1 MASRESLVA
10 ALLALVVLALP
21 FSGVIPAYWV
31 TLFNYI
37 GIASLVAIGLVLLTG
52 VGGMTSFGQ
61 AAFVGLAAYTTAVLT
76 VRFGVSPWL
85 SLPVSLAVTALGAL
99 LVGSVTVRLSGHFLP
114 LGTLAWG
121 VALFYLFGNLSWLG
135 AHDGMSGIPPLRI
148 GDHALTDGRQFF
160 VLVWLAVVLAVVLA
174 QNLLGARAGRALR
187 ALRRS
192 AHAAE
197 AFGVDIAGAK
207 LKIFVFA
214 AMLAGF
220 AGWLYAHF
228 QRSVAPGPF
237 GVNAG
242 IEYLLMA
249 VVGGAGRVYGAI
261 LGATGITFLRDQV
274 QDLLPMLVGSAGN
287 YEIVVFGAVLV
298 LALQTAPNGLW
309 PILFGPPAPAKIP
322 ARHGAEKLAPRA
334 RPERGSPLLEVD
346 HVRNN
351 FGGLVAVNDV
361 GFEVRA
367 GEIVGLIG
375 PNGAGK
381 STTFNLICGALGI
394 DQGAIRF
401 RGESIAGTTPQR
413 IAARGLGRTFQH
425 ADIVA
430 DMSVLENVALGAH
443 LRGQAGMVRAMLR
456 LDRDEEARLLG
467 EAARQLERVGLG
479 ADAHKPAG
487 SLALGQLRLVE
498 VARALCLDPVL
509 VLMDEPAAGLRHGEK
524 KALAKLLREL
534 RADGVGVL
542 LVEHDM
548 DFVMSLADR
557 LVVLD
562 FGTRIAEGAPATVR
576 RDPRVLEATYRG
588 ALDPALADLRDA
600 GVAIPPPLA
609 EQGQGV
615 PTLEALR
622 TAFPDAARDA
632 LAASLK
638 ETAAGDTWERLL
650 AFLRT
655 QSGARS
661 LTPREG
667 TDPDAILSRAEAALA
682 AGDLA
687 GSISEIGGLPA
698 EGQARMT
705 EWVALAS
712 RRISATEAAAALAA
726 ELQ

>member
-1 MASRESLVA
+1 MAARANAVA

-76 VRFGVSPWL
+76 VQFGVSPWL

-99 LVGSVTVRLSGHFLP
+99 LVGAVTVRLSGHFLP

-148 GDHALTDGRQFF
+148 GGHALTDGRQFF
-160 VLVWLAVVLAVVLA
+160 VLVWLAVVLAVVVA

-207 LKIFVFA
+207 LRIFIFA
-214 AMLAGF
+214 AMLAGL

-274 QDLLPMLVGSAGN
+274 QDLLPVLVGSAGN

-322 ARHGAEKLAPRA
+322 ARHGVAKLAPRA
-334 RPERGSPLLEVD
+334 RPERGSRLLEVD
-346 HVRNN
+346 RVRKN

-381 STTFNLICGALGI
+381 STTFNLICGALDI

-401 RGESIAGTTPQR
+401 RGESIAGAAPQR

-467 EAARQLERVGLG
+467 EAARQLERVGLS

-524 KALAKLLREL
+524 KALASLLREL

-562 FGTRIAEGAPATVR
+562 FGTRIAEGVPATVR
-576 RDPRVLEATYRG
+576 RDPRVLEAYLG
-588 ALDPALADLRDA
+588 
-600 GVAIPPPLA
+600 GVA
-609 EQGQGV
+609 
-615 PTLEALR
+615 
-622 TAFPDAARDA
+622 
-632 LAASLK
+632 
-638 ETAAGDTWERLL
+638 
-650 AFLRT
+650 
-655 QSGARS
+655 
-661 LTPREG
+661 
-667 TDPDAILSRAEAALA
+667 
-682 AGDLA
+682 
-687 GSISEIGGLPA
+687 
-698 EGQARMT
+698 
-705 EWVALAS
+705 
-712 RRISATEAAAALAA
+712 
-726 ELQ
+726 

>member
-1 MASRESLVA
+1 MASRANAVA
-10 ALLALVVLALP
+10 AALAMVVLALP

-148 GDHALTDGRQFF
+148 GGHALTDGRQFF
-160 VLVWLAVVLAVVLA
+160 VLVWLAVVLAVVVA

-207 LKIFVFA
+207 LEIFVFA
-214 AMLAGF
+214 AMLAGL

-274 QDLLPMLVGSAGN
+274 QDLLPVLVGSAGN

-322 ARHGAEKLAPRA
+322 ARRGVAKLAPRA
-334 RPERGSPLLEVD
+334 RPERGSRLLEVD
-346 HVRNN
+346 RVRKN

-381 STTFNLICGALGI
+381 STTFNLICGALDI

-401 RGESIAGTTPQR
+401 RGESIAGATPQR

-467 EAARQLERVGLG
+467 EAARQLERVGLS

-562 FGTRIAEGAPATVR
+562 FGTRIAEGVPATVR
-576 RDPRVLEATYRG
+576 RDPRVLEAYLG
-588 ALDPALADLRDA
+588 
-600 GVAIPPPLA
+600 GVA
-609 EQGQGV
+609 
-615 PTLEALR
+615 
-622 TAFPDAARDA
+622 
-632 LAASLK
+632 
-638 ETAAGDTWERLL
+638 
-650 AFLRT
+650 
-655 QSGARS
+655 
-661 LTPREG
+661 
-667 TDPDAILSRAEAALA
+667 
-682 AGDLA
+682 
-687 GSISEIGGLPA
+687 
-698 EGQARMT
+698 
-705 EWVALAS
+705 
-712 RRISATEAAAALAA
+712 
-726 ELQ
+726 

>member
-1 MASRESLVA
+1 MAARANAVA

-76 VRFGVSPWL
+76 VQFGVSPWL

-99 LVGSVTVRLSGHFLP
+99 LVGAVTVRLSGHFLP

-148 GDHALTDGRQFF
+148 GGHALTDGRQFF
-160 VLVWLAVVLAVVLA
+160 VLVWLAVVLAVVVA

-207 LKIFVFA
+207 LRIFIFA
-214 AMLAGF
+214 AMLAGL

-274 QDLLPMLVGSAGN
+274 QDLLPVLVGSAGN

-322 ARHGAEKLAPRA
+322 ARHGVSKLAPRA
-334 RPERGSPLLEVD
+334 RPERGSRLLEVD
-346 HVRNN
+346 RVRKN

-381 STTFNLICGALGI
+381 STTFNLICGALDI

-401 RGESIAGTTPQR
+401 RGESIAGAAPQR

-467 EAARQLERVGLG
+467 EAARQLERVGLS

-524 KALAKLLREL
+524 KALASLLREL

-562 FGTRIAEGAPATVR
+562 FGTRIAEGVPATVR
-576 RDPRVLEATYRG
+576 RDPRVLEAYLG
-588 ALDPALADLRDA
+588 
-600 GVAIPPPLA
+600 GVA
-609 EQGQGV
+609 
-615 PTLEALR
+615 
-622 TAFPDAARDA
+622 
-632 LAASLK
+632 
-638 ETAAGDTWERLL
+638 
-650 AFLRT
+650 
-655 QSGARS
+655 
-661 LTPREG
+661 
-667 TDPDAILSRAEAALA
+667 
-682 AGDLA
+682 
-687 GSISEIGGLPA
+687 
-698 EGQARMT
+698 
-705 EWVALAS
+705 
-712 RRISATEAAAALAA
+712 
-726 ELQ
+726 

>member
-1 MASRESLVA
+1 MVARSSGIA

-21 FSGVIPAYWV
+21 FSGAIPVYWI

-61 AAFVGLAAYTTAVLT
+61 AAFVGLGAYTSAVLT
-76 VRFGVSPWL
+76 VQGGVSPWL
-85 SLPVSLAVTALGAL
+85 SLPVSLAVTGIGAL
-99 LVGSVTVRLSGHFLP
+99 LLGAVTVRLSGHFLP
-114 LGTLAWG
+114 LGTIAWG
-121 VALFYLFGNLSWLG
+121 VALFYLFGNLAWLG

-148 GDHALTDGRQFF
+148 GGHALTDGRQFF
-160 VLVWLAVVLAVVLA
+160 VLVWLVVVATVIVA
-174 QNLLGARAGRALR
+174 QNLLGARVGRALR

-197 AFGVDIAGAK
+197 AFGVDVASAK

-214 AMLAGF
+214 AMLAGL

-274 QDLLPMLVGSAGN
+274 QDLLPALVGSAGN

-309 PILFGPPAPAKIP
+309 PILFGPPAPARVP
-322 ARHGAEKLAPRA
+322 ARASEAMPARRA
-334 RPERGSPLLEVD
+334 LPERGSTLLEVER
-346 HVRNN
+346 VRKH

-381 STTFNLICGALGI
+381 STTFNLVCGALGL

-401 RGESIAGTTPQR
+401 RGESIGGATPQQV
-413 IAARGLGRTFQH
+413 ASRGLGRTFQH

-430 DMSVLENVALGAH
+430 EMSVLENVALGAH
-443 LRGQAGMVRAMLR
+443 LRGDAGMLRAMLR

-467 EAARQLERVGLG
+467 EAARQLRRVGL
-479 ADAHKPAG
+479 ADEAHKPAG

-534 RADGVGVL
+534 RAEGVSVL

-562 FGTRIAEGAPATVR
+562 FGTKIAEGVPADVR
-576 RDPRVLEATYRG
+576 RDPRVLEAYLGG
-588 ALDPALADLRDA
+588 AA
-600 GVAIPPPLA
+600 
-609 EQGQGV
+609 
-615 PTLEALR
+615 
-622 TAFPDAARDA
+622 
-632 LAASLK
+632 
-638 ETAAGDTWERLL
+638 
-650 AFLRT
+650 
-655 QSGARS
+655 
-661 LTPREG
+661 
-667 TDPDAILSRAEAALA
+667 
-682 AGDLA
+682 
-687 GSISEIGGLPA
+687 
-698 EGQARMT
+698 
-705 EWVALAS
+705 
-712 RRISATEAAAALAA
+712 
-726 ELQ
+726 

>member
-1 MASRESLVA
+1 MAARANLIA

-76 VRFGVSPWL
+76 VQFGVSPWL

-99 LVGSVTVRLSGHFLP
+99 LVGAVTVRLSGHFLP

-148 GDHALTDGRQFF
+148 GGHALTDGRQFF
-160 VLVWLAVVLAVVLA
+160 VLVWLAVVLAVVVA

-207 LKIFVFA
+207 LRIFIFA
-214 AMLAGF
+214 AMLAGL

-274 QDLLPMLVGSAGN
+274 QDLLPVLVGSAGN

-322 ARHGAEKLAPRA
+322 ARRGVAKLAPRA
-334 RPERGSPLLEVD
+334 RPERGSRLLEVD
-346 HVRNN
+346 RVRKN

-381 STTFNLICGALGI
+381 STTFNLICGALDI

-401 RGESIAGTTPQR
+401 RGESIAGAAPQR

-467 EAARQLERVGLG
+467 EAARQLERVGLS

-562 FGTRIAEGAPATVR
+562 FGTRIAEGVPATVR
-576 RDPRVLEATYRG
+576 RDPRVLEAYLG
-588 ALDPALADLRDA
+588 
-600 GVAIPPPLA
+600 GVA
-609 EQGQGV
+609 
-615 PTLEALR
+615 
-622 TAFPDAARDA
+622 
-632 LAASLK
+632 
-638 ETAAGDTWERLL
+638 
-650 AFLRT
+650 
-655 QSGARS
+655 
-661 LTPREG
+661 
-667 TDPDAILSRAEAALA
+667 
-682 AGDLA
+682 
-687 GSISEIGGLPA
+687 
-698 EGQARMT
+698 
-705 EWVALAS
+705 
-712 RRISATEAAAALAA
+712 
-726 ELQ
+726 

>member
-1 MASRESLVA
+1 MAARANLIA

-76 VRFGVSPWL
+76 VQFGVSPWL

-99 LVGSVTVRLSGHFLP
+99 LVGAVTVRLSGHFLP

-148 GDHALTDGRQFF
+148 GGHALTDGRQFF
-160 VLVWLAVVLAVVLA
+160 VLVWLAVVLAVVVA

-207 LKIFVFA
+207 LRIFIFA
-214 AMLAGF
+214 AMLAGL

-274 QDLLPMLVGSAGN
+274 QDLLPVLVGSAGN

-322 ARHGAEKLAPRA
+322 ARHGVSKLAPRA
-334 RPERGSPLLEVD
+334 RPERGSRLLEVD
-346 HVRNN
+346 RVRKN

-381 STTFNLICGALGI
+381 STTFNLICGALDI

-401 RGESIAGTTPQR
+401 RGESIAGAAPQR

-467 EAARQLERVGLG
+467 EAARQLERVGLS

-524 KALAKLLREL
+524 KALASLLREL

-562 FGTRIAEGAPATVR
+562 FGTRIAEGVPATVR
-576 RDPRVLEATYRG
+576 RDPRVLEAYLG
-588 ALDPALADLRDA
+588 
-600 GVAIPPPLA
+600 GVA
-609 EQGQGV
+609 
-615 PTLEALR
+615 
-622 TAFPDAARDA
+622 
-632 LAASLK
+632 
-638 ETAAGDTWERLL
+638 
-650 AFLRT
+650 
-655 QSGARS
+655 
-661 LTPREG
+661 
-667 TDPDAILSRAEAALA
+667 
-682 AGDLA
+682 
-687 GSISEIGGLPA
+687 
-698 EGQARMT
+698 
-705 EWVALAS
+705 
-712 RRISATEAAAALAA
+712 
-726 ELQ
+726 

>member
-1 MASRESLVA
+1 MAARANAVA

-76 VRFGVSPWL
+76 VQFGVSPWL

-99 LVGSVTVRLSGHFLP
+99 LVGAVTVRLSGHFLP

-148 GDHALTDGRQFF
+148 GGHALTDGRQFF
-160 VLVWLAVVLAVVLA
+160 VLVWLAVVLAVVVA

-207 LKIFVFA
+207 LRIFIFA
-214 AMLAGF
+214 AMLAGL

-274 QDLLPMLVGSAGN
+274 QDLLPVLVGSAGN

-309 PILFGPPAPAKIP
+309 PILFGPPAPARIP
-322 ARHGAEKLAPRA
+322 ARRSVAKLAPRA
-334 RPERGSPLLEVD
+334 RPERGSRLLEVD
-346 HVRNN
+346 RVRKN

-381 STTFNLICGALGI
+381 STTFNLICGALDI

-401 RGESIAGTTPQR
+401 RGESIAGAAPQR

-467 EAARQLERVGLG
+467 EAARQLERVGLS

-524 KALAKLLREL
+524 KALASLLREL

-562 FGTRIAEGAPATVR
+562 FGTRIAEGVPATVR
-576 RDPRVLEATYRG
+576 RDPRVLEAYLG
-588 ALDPALADLRDA
+588 
-600 GVAIPPPLA
+600 GVA
-609 EQGQGV
+609 
-615 PTLEALR
+615 
-622 TAFPDAARDA
+622 
-632 LAASLK
+632 
-638 ETAAGDTWERLL
+638 
-650 AFLRT
+650 
-655 QSGARS
+655 
-661 LTPREG
+661 
-667 TDPDAILSRAEAALA
+667 
-682 AGDLA
+682 
-687 GSISEIGGLPA
+687 
-698 EGQARMT
+698 
-705 EWVALAS
+705 
-712 RRISATEAAAALAA
+712 
-726 ELQ
+726 

>member
-1 MASRESLVA
+1 MAARANLLA

-76 VRFGVSPWL
+76 VQFGVSPWL

-148 GDHALTDGRQFF
+148 GGHALTDGRQFF
-160 VLVWLAVVLAVVLA
+160 VLVWLAVVLAVVVA

-214 AMLAGF
+214 AMLAGL

-274 QDLLPMLVGSAGN
+274 QDLLPVLVGSAGN

-322 ARHGAEKLAPRA
+322 ARRGVAKLAPRA
-334 RPERGSPLLEVD
+334 RPERGSRLLEVD
-346 HVRNN
+346 RVRKN

-381 STTFNLICGALGI
+381 STTFNLICGALDI

-401 RGESIAGTTPQR
+401 RGESIAGATPQR

-467 EAARQLERVGLG
+467 EAARQLERVGLS

-562 FGTRIAEGAPATVR
+562 FGTRIAEGVPATVR
-576 RDPRVLEATYRG
+576 RDPRVLEAYLG
-588 ALDPALADLRDA
+588 
-600 GVAIPPPLA
+600 GVA
-609 EQGQGV
+609 
-615 PTLEALR
+615 
-622 TAFPDAARDA
+622 
-632 LAASLK
+632 
-638 ETAAGDTWERLL
+638 
-650 AFLRT
+650 
-655 QSGARS
+655 
-661 LTPREG
+661 
-667 TDPDAILSRAEAALA
+667 
-682 AGDLA
+682 
-687 GSISEIGGLPA
+687 
-698 EGQARMT
+698 
-705 EWVALAS
+705 
-712 RRISATEAAAALAA
+712 
-726 ELQ
+726 

>member
-1 MASRESLVA
+1 MAARANAVA

-76 VRFGVSPWL
+76 VQFGVSPWL

-99 LVGSVTVRLSGHFLP
+99 LVGAVTVRLSGHFLP

-148 GDHALTDGRQFF
+148 GGHALTDGRQFF
-160 VLVWLAVVLAVVLA
+160 VLVWLAVVLAVVVA

-207 LKIFVFA
+207 LRIFIFA
-214 AMLAGF
+214 AMLAGL

-322 ARHGAEKLAPRA
+322 ARHGVSKLAPRA
-334 RPERGSPLLEVD
+334 RPERGSRLLEVD
-346 HVRNN
+346 RVRKN

-381 STTFNLICGALGI
+381 STTFNLICGALDI

-401 RGESIAGTTPQR
+401 RGESIAGATPQR

-467 EAARQLERVGLG
+467 EAARQLERVGLS

-524 KALAKLLREL
+524 KALASLLREL

-562 FGTRIAEGAPATVR
+562 FGTRIAEGVPATVR
-576 RDPRVLEATYRG
+576 RDPRVLEAYLG
-588 ALDPALADLRDA
+588 
-600 GVAIPPPLA
+600 GVA
-609 EQGQGV
+609 
-615 PTLEALR
+615 
-622 TAFPDAARDA
+622 
-632 LAASLK
+632 
-638 ETAAGDTWERLL
+638 
-650 AFLRT
+650 
-655 QSGARS
+655 
-661 LTPREG
+661 
-667 TDPDAILSRAEAALA
+667 
-682 AGDLA
+682 
-687 GSISEIGGLPA
+687 
-698 EGQARMT
+698 
-705 EWVALAS
+705 
-712 RRISATEAAAALAA
+712 
-726 ELQ
+726 

>member
-1 MASRESLVA
+1 MASRASRIA
-10 ALLALVVLALP
+10 ALLALGVLALP
-21 FSGVIPAYWV
+21 FSGAIPVYWI

-61 AAFVGLAAYTTAVLT
+61 AAFVGLGAYTTAALT
-76 VRFGVSPWL
+76 VQAGVSPWL
-85 SLPVSLAVTALGAL
+85 SLPVSLAVTGFGAL
-99 LVGSVTVRLSGHFLP
+99 LLGAVTVRLSGHFLP
-114 LGTLAWG
+114 LGTIAWG

-135 AHDGMSGIPPLRI
+135 AHDGMSGIPPLRV
-148 GDHALTDGRQFF
+148 GGHALTDARQFF
-160 VLVWLAVVLAVVLA
+160 VLVWLAVVLAIVLA

-197 AFGVDIAGAK
+197 AFGVDVASAK
-207 LKIFVFA
+207 LQIFVFA
-214 AMLAGF
+214 AMLAGL

-249 VVGGAGRVYGAI
+249 VIGGAGRVYGAI

-298 LALQTAPNGLW
+298 LVLQTAPNGLW
-309 PILFGPPAPAKIP
+309 PILFGPPAPVKVP
-322 ARHGAEKLAPRA
+322 VRGADAKLARRA
-334 RPERGSPLLEVD
+334 LPERGSALLEVA
-346 HVRNN
+346 HVRKN

-361 GFEVRA
+361 AFEVRA

-381 STTFNLICGALGI
+381 STTFNLVCGVLGL

-401 RGESIAGTTPQR
+401 RGEAIGGATPQQV
-413 IAARGLGRTFQH
+413 AARGLGRTFQH
-425 ADIVA
+425 AEIVA

-443 LRGQAGMVRAMLR
+443 LRGEAGMLRAMLR

-467 EAARQLERVGLG
+467 EATRQLQRVGL
-479 ADAHKPAG
+479 ADEAHKPAG

-534 RADGVGVL
+534 RAEGVSVL

-562 FGTRIAEGAPATVR
+562 FGTRIAEGVPADVR
-576 RDPRVLEATYRG
+576 RDARVLEAYLG
-588 ALDPALADLRDA
+588 
-600 GVAIPPPLA
+600 GV
-609 EQGQGV
+609 E
-615 PTLEALR
+615 
-622 TAFPDAARDA
+622 
-632 LAASLK
+632 
-638 ETAAGDTWERLL
+638 
-650 AFLRT
+650 
-655 QSGARS
+655 
-661 LTPREG
+661 
-667 TDPDAILSRAEAALA
+667 
-682 AGDLA
+682 
-687 GSISEIGGLPA
+687 
-698 EGQARMT
+698 
-705 EWVALAS
+705 
-712 RRISATEAAAALAA
+712 
-726 ELQ
+726 

>member
-1 MASRESLVA
+1 MASRANLVA
-10 ALLALVVLALP
+10 AVLALVVLALP
-21 FSGVIPAYWV
+21 FSGVIPTYWV

-148 GDHALTDGRQFF
+148 GGHALTDGRQFF
-160 VLVWLAVVLAVVLA
+160 VLVWLAVVLAIVVA

-214 AMLAGF
+214 AMLAGL

-274 QDLLPMLVGSAGN
+274 QDLLPVLVGSAGN

-309 PILFGPPAPAKIP
+309 PILFGPPAPAKVP
-322 ARHGAEKLAPRA
+322 ARRADAKLAPRA

-346 HVRNN
+346 RVRKN

-381 STTFNLICGALGI
+381 STTFNLICGALDI

-401 RGESIAGTTPQR
+401 RGESIAGATPQG

-443 LRGQAGMVRAMLR
+443 LRGEAGMVRAMLR

-467 EAARQLERVGLG
+467 EAARQLERVGLS

-487 SLALGQLRLVE
+487 NLALGQLRLVE

-524 KALAKLLREL
+524 KALARLLREL

-562 FGTRIAEGAPATVR
+562 FGTRIAEGVPATVR
-576 RDPRVLEATYRG
+576 RDPRVLEAYLG
-588 ALDPALADLRDA
+588 
-600 GVAIPPPLA
+600 GVA
-609 EQGQGV
+609 
-615 PTLEALR
+615 
-622 TAFPDAARDA
+622 
-632 LAASLK
+632 
-638 ETAAGDTWERLL
+638 
-650 AFLRT
+650 
-655 QSGARS
+655 
-661 LTPREG
+661 
-667 TDPDAILSRAEAALA
+667 
-682 AGDLA
+682 
-687 GSISEIGGLPA
+687 
-698 EGQARMT
+698 
-705 EWVALAS
+705 
-712 RRISATEAAAALAA
+712 
-726 ELQ
+726 

>member
-1 MASRESLVA
+1 MA
-10 ALLALVVLALP
+10 ALLALAVPALP
-21 FSGVIPAYWV
+21 FSGAIPVYWIA
-31 TLFNYI
+31 LFNYI
-37 GIASLVAIGLVLLTG
+37 GIASVVAIGLVLLTG

-61 AAFVGLAAYTTAVLT
+61 AAFVGLGAYTSAVLT
-76 VRFGVSPWL
+76 VQGGVSPWL
-85 SLPVSLAVTALGAL
+85 SLPVSLAVTGIGAL
-99 LVGSVTVRLSGHFLP
+99 LLGAVTVRLSGHFLP
-114 LGTLAWG
+114 LGTIAWG

-148 GDHALTDGRQFF
+148 GGHALTDGREFF
-160 VLVWLAVVLAVVLA
+160 VLVWLVVVATVIVA

-197 AFGVDIAGAK
+197 AFGVDVASAK
-207 LKIFVFA
+207 LKIFVLA
-214 AMLAGF
+214 AMLAGL

-249 VVGGAGRVYGAI
+249 VVGGAGRVYGAV

-274 QDLLPMLVGSAGN
+274 QDLLPVLVGSAGN

-309 PILFGPPAPAKIP
+309 PILFGPPAPAKVP
-322 ARHGAEKLAPRA
+322 ARAGEAEPARRA
-334 RPERGSPLLEVD
+334 LPERGSALLEVER
-346 HVRNN
+346 VRKQ

-361 GFEVRA
+361 GFDVRA

-381 STTFNLICGALGI
+381 STTFNLVCGALDSDG
-394 DQGAIRF
+394 GTIRF
-401 RGESIAGTTPQR
+401 RGEPMAGATPQQV
-413 IAARGLGRTFQH
+413 AARGLGRTFQH
-425 ADIVA
+425 TDIVA

-443 LRGQAGMVRAMLR
+443 LRGKAGMARAMLR

-467 EAARQLERVGLG
+467 EAARQLQRVGL
-479 ADAHKPAG
+479 ADDAHKPAG

-524 KALAKLLREL
+524 KALARLLREL
-534 RADGVGVL
+534 RAEGVSVL

-562 FGTRIAEGAPATVR
+562 FGTKIAEGVPADVR
-576 RDPRVLEATYRG
+576 RDPRVREAYLGG
-588 ALDPALADLRDA
+588 AA
-600 GVAIPPPLA
+600 
-609 EQGQGV
+609 
-615 PTLEALR
+615 
-622 TAFPDAARDA
+622 
-632 LAASLK
+632 
-638 ETAAGDTWERLL
+638 
-650 AFLRT
+650 
-655 QSGARS
+655 
-661 LTPREG
+661 
-667 TDPDAILSRAEAALA
+667 
-682 AGDLA
+682 
-687 GSISEIGGLPA
+687 
-698 EGQARMT
+698 
-705 EWVALAS
+705 
-712 RRISATEAAAALAA
+712 
-726 ELQ
+726 

>member
-1 MASRESLVA
+1 MAARANAVA

-76 VRFGVSPWL
+76 VQFGVSPWL

-99 LVGSVTVRLSGHFLP
+99 LVGAVTVRLSGHFLP

-148 GDHALTDGRQFF
+148 GGHALTDGRQFF
-160 VLVWLAVVLAVVLA
+160 VLVWLAVVLAVVVA

-214 AMLAGF
+214 AMLAGL

-274 QDLLPMLVGSAGN
+274 QDLLPVLVGSAGN

-322 ARHGAEKLAPRA
+322 ARHGVSKLAPRA
-334 RPERGSPLLEVD
+334 RPERGSRLLEVD
-346 HVRNN
+346 RVRKN

-381 STTFNLICGALGI
+381 STTFNLICGALDI

-401 RGESIAGTTPQR
+401 RGESIAGAAPQR

-467 EAARQLERVGLG
+467 EAARQLERVGLS

-524 KALAKLLREL
+524 KALASLLREL

-562 FGTRIAEGAPATVR
+562 FGTRIAEGVPATVR
-576 RDPRVLEATYRG
+576 RDPRVLEAYLG
-588 ALDPALADLRDA
+588 
-600 GVAIPPPLA
+600 GVA
-609 EQGQGV
+609 
-615 PTLEALR
+615 
-622 TAFPDAARDA
+622 
-632 LAASLK
+632 
-638 ETAAGDTWERLL
+638 
-650 AFLRT
+650 
-655 QSGARS
+655 
-661 LTPREG
+661 
-667 TDPDAILSRAEAALA
+667 
-682 AGDLA
+682 
-687 GSISEIGGLPA
+687 
-698 EGQARMT
+698 
-705 EWVALAS
+705 
-712 RRISATEAAAALAA
+712 
-726 ELQ
+726 

>member
-1 MASRESLVA
+1 MAARANLIA

-76 VRFGVSPWL
+76 VQFGVSPWL

-99 LVGSVTVRLSGHFLP
+99 LVGAVTVRLSGHFLP

-148 GDHALTDGRQFF
+148 GGHALTDGRQFF
-160 VLVWLAVVLAVVLA
+160 VLVWLAVVLAVVVA

-207 LKIFVFA
+207 LRIFIFA
-214 AMLAGF
+214 AMLAGL

-274 QDLLPMLVGSAGN
+274 QDLLPVLVGSAGN

-322 ARHGAEKLAPRA
+322 ARRGVAKLAPRA
-334 RPERGSPLLEVD
+334 RPERGSRLLEVD
-346 HVRNN
+346 RVRKN

-381 STTFNLICGALGI
+381 STTFNLICGALDI

-401 RGESIAGTTPQR
+401 RGESIAGAAPQR

-467 EAARQLERVGLG
+467 EAARQLERVGLS

-524 KALAKLLREL
+524 KALASLLREL

-562 FGTRIAEGAPATVR
+562 FGTRIAEGVPATVR
-576 RDPRVLEATYRG
+576 RDPRVLEAYLG
-588 ALDPALADLRDA
+588 
-600 GVAIPPPLA
+600 GVA
-609 EQGQGV
+609 
-615 PTLEALR
+615 
-622 TAFPDAARDA
+622 
-632 LAASLK
+632 
-638 ETAAGDTWERLL
+638 
-650 AFLRT
+650 
-655 QSGARS
+655 
-661 LTPREG
+661 
-667 TDPDAILSRAEAALA
+667 
-682 AGDLA
+682 
-687 GSISEIGGLPA
+687 
-698 EGQARMT
+698 
-705 EWVALAS
+705 
-712 RRISATEAAAALAA
+712 
-726 ELQ
+726 

>member
-1 MASRESLVA
+1 MAARANLIA

-76 VRFGVSPWL
+76 VQFGVSPWL

-99 LVGSVTVRLSGHFLP
+99 LVGAVTVRLSGHFLP

-148 GDHALTDGRQFF
+148 GGHALTDGRQFF
-160 VLVWLAVVLAVVLA
+160 VLVWLAVVLAVVVA

-207 LKIFVFA
+207 LRIFIFA
-214 AMLAGF
+214 AMLAGL

-274 QDLLPMLVGSAGN
+274 QDLLPVLVGSAGN

-309 PILFGPPAPAKIP
+309 PILFGPPAPARIP
-322 ARHGAEKLAPRA
+322 ARRSVAKLAPRA
-334 RPERGSPLLEVD
+334 RPERGSRLLEVD
-346 HVRNN
+346 RVRKN

-381 STTFNLICGALGI
+381 STTFNLICGALDI

-401 RGESIAGTTPQR
+401 RGESIAGAAPQR

-467 EAARQLERVGLG
+467 EAARQLERVGLS

-524 KALAKLLREL
+524 KALASLLREL

-562 FGTRIAEGAPATVR
+562 FGTRIAEGVPATVR
-576 RDPRVLEATYRG
+576 RDPRVLEAYLG
-588 ALDPALADLRDA
+588 
-600 GVAIPPPLA
+600 GVA
-609 EQGQGV
+609 
-615 PTLEALR
+615 
-622 TAFPDAARDA
+622 
-632 LAASLK
+632 
-638 ETAAGDTWERLL
+638 
-650 AFLRT
+650 
-655 QSGARS
+655 
-661 LTPREG
+661 
-667 TDPDAILSRAEAALA
+667 
-682 AGDLA
+682 
-687 GSISEIGGLPA
+687 
-698 EGQARMT
+698 
-705 EWVALAS
+705 
-712 RRISATEAAAALAA
+712 
-726 ELQ
+726 

>member
-1 MASRESLVA
+1 MAARANVVA

-21 FSGVIPAYWV
+21 FSGVIPVYWV

-61 AAFVGLAAYTTAVLT
+61 AAFVGLAGYTTAVLT
-76 VRFGVSPWL
+76 VQFGVSPWL

-99 LVGSVTVRLSGHFLP
+99 LVGAVTVRLSGHFLP

-148 GDHALTDGRQFF
+148 GGHALTDGRQFF
-160 VLVWLAVVLAVVLA
+160 VLVWLAVVLAVVVA
-174 QNLLGARAGRALR
+174 QNLLGARAGRARR
-187 ALRRS
+187 ARRRS

-214 AMLAGF
+214 AMLAGL

-274 QDLLPMLVGSAGN
+274 QDLLPVLVGSAGN

-309 PILFGPPAPAKIP
+309 PILFGPPAPARIP
-322 ARHGAEKLAPRA
+322 ARRGVAKLAPRA
-334 RPERGSPLLEVD
+334 RPERGSRLLEVD
-346 HVRNN
+346 RVRKN

-381 STTFNLICGALGI
+381 STTFNLICGALDI

-401 RGESIAGTTPQR
+401 RGESIAGATPQR

-467 EAARQLERVGLG
+467 EAARQLERVGLS
-479 ADAHKPAG
+479 ADPPKPPRRHAQG
-487 SLALGQLRLVE
+487 PLREVG

-562 FGTRIAEGAPATVR
+562 FGTRIAEGVPATVR
-576 RDPRVLEATYRG
+576 RDPRVLEAYLG
-588 ALDPALADLRDA
+588 
-600 GVAIPPPLA
+600 GVA
-609 EQGQGV
+609 
-615 PTLEALR
+615 
-622 TAFPDAARDA
+622 
-632 LAASLK
+632 
-638 ETAAGDTWERLL
+638 
-650 AFLRT
+650 
-655 QSGARS
+655 
-661 LTPREG
+661 
-667 TDPDAILSRAEAALA
+667 
-682 AGDLA
+682 
-687 GSISEIGGLPA
+687 
-698 EGQARMT
+698 
-705 EWVALAS
+705 
-712 RRISATEAAAALAA
+712 
-726 ELQ
+726 

>member
-1 MASRESLVA
+1 MAARANVVA

-21 FSGVIPAYWV
+21 FSGVIPVYWV

-61 AAFVGLAAYTTAVLT
+61 AAFVGLAGYTTAVLT
-76 VRFGVSPWL
+76 VQFGVSPWL

-99 LVGSVTVRLSGHFLP
+99 LVGAVTVRLSGHFLP

-148 GDHALTDGRQFF
+148 GGHALTDGRQFF
-160 VLVWLAVVLAVVLA
+160 VLVWLAVVLAVVVA

-214 AMLAGF
+214 AMLAGL

-274 QDLLPMLVGSAGN
+274 QDLLPVLVGSAGN

-309 PILFGPPAPAKIP
+309 PILFGPPAPARIP
-322 ARHGAEKLAPRA
+322 ARRGVAKLAPRA
-334 RPERGSPLLEVD
+334 RPERGSRLLEVD
-346 HVRNN
+346 RVRKN

-381 STTFNLICGALGI
+381 STTFNLICGALDI

-401 RGESIAGTTPQR
+401 RGESIAGATPQR

-467 EAARQLERVGLG
+467 EAARQLERVGLS

-562 FGTRIAEGAPATVR
+562 FGTRIAEGVPATVR
-576 RDPRVLEATYRG
+576 RDPRVLEAYLG
-588 ALDPALADLRDA
+588 
-600 GVAIPPPLA
+600 GVA
-609 EQGQGV
+609 
-615 PTLEALR
+615 
-622 TAFPDAARDA
+622 
-632 LAASLK
+632 
-638 ETAAGDTWERLL
+638 
-650 AFLRT
+650 
-655 QSGARS
+655 
-661 LTPREG
+661 
-667 TDPDAILSRAEAALA
+667 
-682 AGDLA
+682 
-687 GSISEIGGLPA
+687 
-698 EGQARMT
+698 
-705 EWVALAS
+705 
-712 RRISATEAAAALAA
+712 
-726 ELQ
+726 

>member
-1 MASRESLVA
+1 MAARANVVA

-21 FSGVIPAYWV
+21 FSGVIPVYWV

-61 AAFVGLAAYTTAVLT
+61 AAFVGLAGYTTAVLT
-76 VRFGVSPWL
+76 VQFGVSPWL

-99 LVGSVTVRLSGHFLP
+99 LVGAVTVRLSGHFLP

-148 GDHALTDGRQFF
+148 GGHALTDGRQFF
-160 VLVWLAVVLAVVLA
+160 VLVWLAVVRAGVGA

-214 AMLAGF
+214 AMLAGL

-274 QDLLPMLVGSAGN
+274 QDLLPVLVGSAGN

-309 PILFGPPAPAKIP
+309 PILFGPPAPARIP
-322 ARHGAEKLAPRA
+322 ARRGVAKLAPRA
-334 RPERGSPLLEVD
+334 RPERGSRLLEVD
-346 HVRNN
+346 RVRKN

-381 STTFNLICGALGI
+381 STTFNLICGALDI

-401 RGESIAGTTPQR
+401 RGESIAGATPQR

-430 DMSVLENVALGAH
+430 DMSVLDNVALGAH
-443 LRGQAGMVRAMLR
+443 LRGQAGRVRAMLR

-467 EAARQLERVGLG
+467 EAARQLERVGLS

-557 LVVLD
+557 LVVLE
-562 FGTRIAEGAPATVR
+562 FGTRIAEGVPATVR
-576 RDPRVLEATYRG
+576 RDPRVLEAYLG
-588 ALDPALADLRDA
+588 
-600 GVAIPPPLA
+600 GVA
-609 EQGQGV
+609 
-615 PTLEALR
+615 
-622 TAFPDAARDA
+622 
-632 LAASLK
+632 
-638 ETAAGDTWERLL
+638 
-650 AFLRT
+650 
-655 QSGARS
+655 
-661 LTPREG
+661 
-667 TDPDAILSRAEAALA
+667 
-682 AGDLA
+682 
-687 GSISEIGGLPA
+687 
-698 EGQARMT
+698 
-705 EWVALAS
+705 
-712 RRISATEAAAALAA
+712 
-726 ELQ
+726 

>member
-1 MASRESLVA
+1 MAARANLLA

-76 VRFGVSPWL
+76 VQFGVSPWL

-148 GDHALTDGRQFF
+148 GGHALTDGRQFF
-160 VLVWLAVVLAVVLA
+160 VLVWLAVVLAVVVA

-214 AMLAGF
+214 AMLAGL

-274 QDLLPMLVGSAGN
+274 QDLLPVLVGSAGN

-322 ARHGAEKLAPRA
+322 ARRGVAKLAPRA
-334 RPERGSPLLEVD
+334 RPERGSRLLEVD
-346 HVRNN
+346 RVRKN

-361 GFEVRA
+361 GFDVRA

-381 STTFNLICGALGI
+381 STTFNLICGALDI

-401 RGESIAGTTPQR
+401 RGESIAGATPQK

-467 EAARQLERVGLG
+467 EAARQLERVGLS

-562 FGTRIAEGAPATVR
+562 FGTRIAEGVPATVR
-576 RDPRVLEATYRG
+576 RDPRVLEAYLG
-588 ALDPALADLRDA
+588 
-600 GVAIPPPLA
+600 GVA
-609 EQGQGV
+609 
-615 PTLEALR
+615 
-622 TAFPDAARDA
+622 
-632 LAASLK
+632 
-638 ETAAGDTWERLL
+638 
-650 AFLRT
+650 
-655 QSGARS
+655 
-661 LTPREG
+661 
-667 TDPDAILSRAEAALA
+667 
-682 AGDLA
+682 
-687 GSISEIGGLPA
+687 
-698 EGQARMT
+698 
-705 EWVALAS
+705 
-712 RRISATEAAAALAA
+712 
-726 ELQ
+726 

>member
-1 MASRESLVA
+1 MAARANVVA

-76 VRFGVSPWL
+76 VQFGVSPWL

-99 LVGSVTVRLSGHFLP
+99 LVGAVTVRLSGHFLP

-148 GDHALTDGRQFF
+148 GGHALTDGRQFF
-160 VLVWLAVVLAVVLA
+160 VLVWLAVVLALVVA

-214 AMLAGF
+214 AMLAGL
-220 AGWLYAHF
+220 AGWLYAYF

-274 QDLLPMLVGSAGN
+274 QDLLPVLVGSAGN

-322 ARHGAEKLAPRA
+322 ARRGVARLAPRV
-334 RPERGSPLLEVD
+334 RPERGSRLLEVD
-346 HVRNN
+346 RVRKN

-381 STTFNLICGALGI
+381 STTFNLICGALDI

-401 RGESIAGTTPQR
+401 RGESIAGATPQR

-467 EAARQLERVGLG
+467 EAARQLERVGLS

-562 FGTRIAEGAPATVR
+562 FGTRIADGVPATVR
-576 RDPRVLEATYRG
+576 RHPRVLEAYLG
-588 ALDPALADLRDA
+588 
-600 GVAIPPPLA
+600 GVA
-609 EQGQGV
+609 
-615 PTLEALR
+615 
-622 TAFPDAARDA
+622 
-632 LAASLK
+632 
-638 ETAAGDTWERLL
+638 
-650 AFLRT
+650 
-655 QSGARS
+655 
-661 LTPREG
+661 
-667 TDPDAILSRAEAALA
+667 
-682 AGDLA
+682 
-687 GSISEIGGLPA
+687 
-698 EGQARMT
+698 
-705 EWVALAS
+705 
-712 RRISATEAAAALAA
+712 
-726 ELQ
+726 

>member
-1 MASRESLVA
+1 MA
-10 ALLALVVLALP
+10 ALLALAVLALP
-21 FSGVIPAYWV
+21 FSGAIPVYWI

-61 AAFVGLAAYTTAVLT
+61 AAFVGLGAYTSAVLT
-76 VRFGVSPWL
+76 VQVGVSPWL
-85 SLPVSLAVTALGAL
+85 SLPVSLAVTGIGAL
-99 LVGSVTVRLSGHFLP
+99 LLGAVTVRLSGHFLP
-114 LGTLAWG
+114 LGTIAWG

-148 GDHALTDGRQFF
+148 GGHALTDGREFF
-160 VLVWLAVVLAVVLA
+160 VLVWLVVVATVIVA

-197 AFGVDIAGAK
+197 AFGVDVASAK
-207 LKIFVFA
+207 LKIFVLA
-214 AMLAGF
+214 AMLAGL

-274 QDLLPMLVGSAGN
+274 QDLLPVLVGSAGN

-309 PILFGPPAPAKIP
+309 PILFGPPAPAKVP
-322 ARHGAEKLAPRA
+322 ARAGEAEPARRA
-334 RPERGSPLLEVD
+334 LPERGSALLEVER
-346 HVRNN
+346 VRKQ

-361 GFEVRA
+361 GFDVRA

-381 STTFNLICGALGI
+381 STTFNLVCGALDSDG
-394 DQGAIRF
+394 GTIRF
-401 RGESIAGTTPQR
+401 RGEAIGGATPQQV
-413 IAARGLGRTFQH
+413 AARGLGRTFQH

-443 LRGQAGMVRAMLR
+443 LRGKAGMARAMLR
-456 LDRDEEARLLG
+456 LDRDEESRLLG
-467 EAARQLERVGLG
+467 EAARQLERVGL
-479 ADAHKPAG
+479 ADDAHKPAG

-524 KALAKLLREL
+524 KALARLLREL
-534 RADGVGVL
+534 RAEGVSVL

-562 FGTRIAEGAPATVR
+562 FGTKIAEGVPADVR
-576 RDPRVLEATYRG
+576 RDPRVREAYLGG
-588 ALDPALADLRDA
+588 AA
-600 GVAIPPPLA
+600 
-609 EQGQGV
+609 
-615 PTLEALR
+615 
-622 TAFPDAARDA
+622 
-632 LAASLK
+632 
-638 ETAAGDTWERLL
+638 
-650 AFLRT
+650 
-655 QSGARS
+655 
-661 LTPREG
+661 
-667 TDPDAILSRAEAALA
+667 
-682 AGDLA
+682 
-687 GSISEIGGLPA
+687 
-698 EGQARMT
+698 
-705 EWVALAS
+705 
-712 RRISATEAAAALAA
+712 
-726 ELQ
+726 

>member
-1 MASRESLVA
+1 MASRANLVA

-21 FSGVIPAYWV
+21 FSGAIPAYWV

-76 VRFGVSPWL
+76 VQFGVSPWL

-99 LVGSVTVRLSGHFLP
+99 LVGAVTVRLSGHFLP

-148 GDHALTDGRQFF
+148 GGHALTDGRQFF
-160 VLVWLAVVLAVVLA
+160 VLVWLAVVLAIVVA

-214 AMLAGF
+214 AMLAGL

-274 QDLLPMLVGSAGN
+274 QDLLPVLVGSAGN

-322 ARHGAEKLAPRA
+322 ARRGVAKLAPRA
-334 RPERGSPLLEVD
+334 RPERGSRLLEVD
-346 HVRNN
+346 RVRKN

-381 STTFNLICGALGI
+381 STTFNLICGALDI

-401 RGESIAGTTPQR
+401 RGESIAGAAPQK

-456 LDRDEEARLLG
+456 LDRDEEASLLG
-467 EAARQLERVGLG
+467 EAARQLERVGLS
-479 ADAHKPAG
+479 ADAHKAAG

-562 FGTRIAEGAPATVR
+562 FGTRIAEGVPTTVR
-576 RDPRVLEATYRG
+576 RDPRVLEAYLG
-588 ALDPALADLRDA
+588 
-600 GVAIPPPLA
+600 GVA
-609 EQGQGV
+609 
-615 PTLEALR
+615 
-622 TAFPDAARDA
+622 
-632 LAASLK
+632 
-638 ETAAGDTWERLL
+638 
-650 AFLRT
+650 
-655 QSGARS
+655 
-661 LTPREG
+661 
-667 TDPDAILSRAEAALA
+667 
-682 AGDLA
+682 
-687 GSISEIGGLPA
+687 
-698 EGQARMT
+698 
-705 EWVALAS
+705 
-712 RRISATEAAAALAA
+712 
-726 ELQ
+726 

>member
-1 MASRESLVA
+1 MAARANLIA

-76 VRFGVSPWL
+76 VQFGVSPWL

-99 LVGSVTVRLSGHFLP
+99 LVGAVTVRLSGHFLP

-148 GDHALTDGRQFF
+148 GGHALTDGRQFF
-160 VLVWLAVVLAVVLA
+160 VLVWLAVVLAVVVA

-187 ALRRS
+187 VLRRS

-207 LKIFVFA
+207 LRIFIFA
-214 AMLAGF
+214 AMLAGL

-274 QDLLPMLVGSAGN
+274 QDLLPVLVGSAGN

-322 ARHGAEKLAPRA
+322 ARRGVAKLAPRA
-334 RPERGSPLLEVD
+334 RPERGSRLLEVD
-346 HVRNN
+346 RVRKN

-381 STTFNLICGALGI
+381 STTFNLICGALDI

-401 RGESIAGTTPQR
+401 RGESIAGAAPQR

-467 EAARQLERVGLG
+467 EAARQLERVGLS

-524 KALAKLLREL
+524 KALASLLREL

-562 FGTRIAEGAPATVR
+562 FGTRIAEGVPATVR
-576 RDPRVLEATYRG
+576 RDPRVLEAYLG
-588 ALDPALADLRDA
+588 
-600 GVAIPPPLA
+600 GVA
-609 EQGQGV
+609 
-615 PTLEALR
+615 
-622 TAFPDAARDA
+622 
-632 LAASLK
+632 
-638 ETAAGDTWERLL
+638 
-650 AFLRT
+650 
-655 QSGARS
+655 
-661 LTPREG
+661 
-667 TDPDAILSRAEAALA
+667 
-682 AGDLA
+682 
-687 GSISEIGGLPA
+687 
-698 EGQARMT
+698 
-705 EWVALAS
+705 
-712 RRISATEAAAALAA
+712 
-726 ELQ
+726 